1 MGSSES
7 KLAAVASETK
17 SELPFKPA
25 RVNQLIDP
33 RSPSV
38 GIDRTPIQVS
48 DAGKGSAEV
57 KTVRPVAVMDPRS
70 PSVGISRTP
79 VREVMRATVGTF
91 ARRLGMLFHSDAE
104 NKVQQQSLNAEVE
117 DDSKVEEMASTEPL
131 LTPQPSDIL
140 GSLDTHATMLD
151 TPLPPPPQNAASPF
165 VFLEEPQLEVELETE
180 PNLSYEEAEEA
191 RETPLHKR
199 LSLSLIACHEG
210 ATSVQVY
217 DDVNNGSFQTIE
229 RGDADS
235 EVFSKADHSYAIPC
249 ITIQSPMEPSI
260 PVKVDDA
267 PISKISIQSEEV
279 ATSVSDK
286 TKVAEAVTV
295 PAVPLSSTSSN
306 KAQKDAPSPRPQHIR
321 CPTFDPK
328 SPSQVVFKPQ
338 WLGKGF
344 GGAGMRV
351 KAQGNA
357 VKGGSSPLALQVAV
371 KKVTNEN
378 KGLAGKAKSKG
389 NEGRSP
395 LQILK
400 ETNSPRAQHA
410 QMKMAST
417 PEKRRS
423 APSERRVLTVA
434 VDKENR

>member
-7 KLAAVASETK
+7 KLAAVTSETK
-17 SELPFKPA
+17 PELPFKPA
-25 RVNQLIDP
+25 RVNQLMDP

-48 DAGKGSAEV
+48 DPGKSSAEV
-57 KTVRPVAVMDPRS
+57 KRVSPVAVMDPRS

-91 ARRLGMLFHSDAE
+91 ARRLGMLFHSDPE
-104 NKVQQQSLNAEVE
+104 NKVQQKSFNAELE

-131 LTPQPSDIL
+131 LTPQPSDIPS
-140 GSLDTHATMLD
+140 SLDTHATMLD
-151 TPLPPPPQNAASPF
+151 TPLPPPPQNDASPF
-165 VFLEEPQLEVELETE
+165 VFLEDPQLEVELETE
-180 PNLSYEEAEEA
+180 PDISYEEAEEA

-210 ATSVQVY
+210 AASTQVY
-217 DDVNNGSFQTIE
+217 EDVNNCSSQTME
-229 RGDADS
+229 SGDANS
-235 EVFSKADHSYAIPC
+235 EVLTKEDHSYTIPP
-249 ITIQSPMEPSI
+249 ITIQTPVEPSI
-260 PVKVDDA
+260 PDNVDNA
-267 PISKISIQSEEV
+267 PISKTSTQSDEV
-279 ATSVSDK
+279 ATSLSDK
-286 TKVAEAVTV
+286 TKEVEAVKMPT
-295 PAVPLSSTSSN
+295 VPLSSTLSN

-344 GGAGMRV
+344 GGAGQRV
-351 KAQGNA
+351 KAHSNA

-378 KGLAGKAKSKG
+378 KGLTGKAKSKG
-389 NEGRSP
+389 SEGRSP

-400 ETNSPRAQHA
+400 DTNSPRSQHA

-423 APSERRVLTVA
+423 APSERRVLAIA